1 MKRVIVITGT
11 PGVGKTEVSKVLAEK
26 LNAEYLNLTEVAKKG
41 NFIIEFDRERD
52 TFVVDSKKLRSFIVD
67 FISSHKSWVVVD
79 SHYAYDVVP
88 IDYVFMVFVLRCNPY
103 KLKKRLMK
111 RGYSGKKL
119 YENVQAEIL
128 DVCLYESINAYG
140 EKLICEIDVSD
151 KNVREIVDEIISVIS
166 GKKKPQI
173 GVVDWLG
180 LLESQEK
187 LNEFFSHY

>member
-1 MKRVIVITGT
+1 
-11 PGVGKTEVSKVLAEK
+11 
-26 LNAEYLNLTEVAKKG
+26 
-41 NFIIEFDRERD
+41 
-52 TFVVDSKKLRSFIVD
+52 
-67 FISSHKSWVVVD
+67 
-79 SHYAYDVVP
+79 
-88 IDYVFMVFVLRCNPY
+88 
-103 KLKKRLMK
+103 MK

-151 KNVREIVDEIISVIS
+151 KNVREIVDEIVSVIS